1 MERVETVGQAAK
13 FCVPTALAFLTGFT
27 REAVV
32 IGLAKK
38 TGARNINGGY
48 VHSEYMRWL
57 RTIPKNIVEVGLV
70 RNGPRNAIHLDPGT
84 WLVSGQIRGSDRG
97 HCFIVWNGLI
107 FDNNFVGQPV
117 TDHYMC
123 WYYYPVIHSQMNT
136 VIKKMHDRVMEKMA
150 A

>member
-48 VHSEYMRWL
+48 MHSEYMRWL

-70 RNGPRNAIHLDPGT
+70 RNGPRSATTLGSGT
-84 WLVSGQIRGSDRG
+84 WLVSGQIRGSERG

-117 TDHYMC
+117 TEHYMC
-123 WYYYPVIHSQMNT
+123 WYYYPVIHSQLNKS
-136 VIKKMHDRVMEKMA
+136 IKKMA
-150 A
+150 AYYEQKAAA